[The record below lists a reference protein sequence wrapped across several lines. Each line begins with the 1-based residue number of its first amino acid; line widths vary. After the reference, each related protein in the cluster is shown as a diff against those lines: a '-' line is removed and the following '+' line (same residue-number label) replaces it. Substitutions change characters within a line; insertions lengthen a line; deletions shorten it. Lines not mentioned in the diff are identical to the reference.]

1 MKIHIFG
8 LTLTLLLCLA
18 SCSQS
23 KTQDAHLEPTSDSIV
38 ESPTDTLSIDSVG
51 SKQAIDTLGDEAQST
66 YISAAIVCYFRIIDD
81 DSIPDSTV
89 SQVDTTRLDTI
100 LQDSTRLQSDSL
112 SLDTRQYL

>member
-1 MKIHIFG
+1 MKIQILGF
-8 LTLTLLLCLA
+8 TLTLLLCLA

-23 KTQDAHLEPTSDSIV
+23 KTQDTHHEPTRDSIV

-51 SKQAIDTLGDEAQST
+51 SKQAIDTLGGEGP
-66 YISAAIVCYFRIIDD
+66 IVCYFRIIDD

-100 LQDSTRLQSDSL
+100 PQDSTRQKSDSL